1 MQLNELIKITNFE
14 GRQVMY
20 IDKIIV
26 WITMRYTYIRKML
39 HDCKVAMYFNR
50 SEHGIR

>member
-20 IDKIIV
+20 IDKMIV
-26 WITMRYTYIRKML
+26 WITMLNFTFIVKGKSIAFSR
-39 HDCKVAMYFNR
+39 
-50 SEHGIR
+50 